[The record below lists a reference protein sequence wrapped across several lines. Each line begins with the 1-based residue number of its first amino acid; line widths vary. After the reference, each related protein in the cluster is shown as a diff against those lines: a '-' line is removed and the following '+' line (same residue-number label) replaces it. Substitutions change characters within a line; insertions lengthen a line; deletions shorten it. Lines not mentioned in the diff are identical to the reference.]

1 MPRMPLYFMVL
12 DGGAFHER
20 LTPALAASWARRSFA
35 PLLPLAEWLQPVL
48 TAARLSFFTGADEPL
63 WTRVAELSFER
74 RTWRLLVGEVLLL
87 AAHEVPELETA
98 PDTLRHLLAPAT
110 DAAAPRPQ
118 TAAIDQAHF
127 GSRDLCFG
135 AAPYRPDH
143 AGLNDRA
150 DVQRLADYLAGLDVT
165 RWRPDDLAGLP
176 DLADDADRAEELDFV
191 REWLPALTQLY
202 QRAADRQQIIVCEV
216 I

>member
-1 MPRMPLYFMVL
+1 MVL
-12 DGGAFHER
+12 DGAVFHER
-20 LTPALAASWARRSFA
+20 LAPALAASWARRSFA

-63 WTRVAELSFER
+63 WTRVAELPFER

-98 PDTLRHLLAPAT
+98 PDTLRHLLAPAA
-110 DAAAPRPQ
+110 DAAAPRPRRP
-118 TAAIDQAHF
+118 AIDQAHF

-135 AAPYRPDH
+135 PAPYRPEH
-143 AGLNDRA
+143 AGFNARA
-150 DVQRLADYLAGLDVT
+150 DVARLASYLAGIDAT
-165 RWRPDDLAGLP
+165 RWQPDDLAGLP
-176 DLADDADRAEELDFV
+176 DLVDDAAEELDFV
-191 REWLPALTQLY
+191 RDWLPALTQLY
-202 QRAADRQQIIVCEV
+202 QRAAARQQVVVCEV